1 MRSLIA
7 TRHSGY
13 PPRVNLLFARLLLR
27 AHRAARADDLPSLDS
42 TDSLPGLTTQ
52 FLPASENH
60 CTAGRTRRVDAV
72 VCEWRRHFDPLAA
85 SCDHDSIFALAYLRI
100 TEQYR
105 RTIEDPTFF
114 EDTALVNH
122 EDAIFAA
129 YYFKA
134 FDAWCAGSTR
144 GRPAC
149 LAAAFQARR
158 PLHAGERHL
167 SRAHQRPRRA

>member
-1 MRSLIA
+1 LDRLAAGPDDAVRTRQRQQLHGRTHAPRRRCNPREAPPLRSL
-7 TRHSGY
+7 
-13 PPRVNLLFARLLLR
+13 
-27 AHRAARADDLPSLDS
+27 
-42 TDSLPGLTTQ
+42 
-52 FLPASENH
+52 
-60 CTAGRTRRVDAV
+60 AGS
-72 VCEWRRHFDPLAA
+72 CE
-85 SCDHDSIFALAYLRI
+85 HDSIFSLAYLRHR
-100 TEQYR
+100 EQYR